1 MSPCKISIELHPCR
15 TAKIL
20 TKPFFWCVDLCEN
33 LDNCCLYFCGFSLI
47 LVPIIVAYWS
57 VVLAVLFAEL
67 CVLVC
72 SLRDKMKLA
81 IGFGSCSLWVP
92 TDVPALMPC
101 AMLPQDKL
109 GEHSENRIQ
118 NILYSS
124 FCFLVLNQNVG

>member
-1 MSPCKISIELHPCR
+1 MPDDEHPKSRSTGDFLHSDVSLCKISIELHPCR

-72 SLRDKMKLA
+72 LLRDKMKFTE
-81 IGFGSCSLWVP
+81 GFESCSLRVP

-101 AMLPQDKL
+101 AIHAAKA
-109 GEHSENRIQ
+109 R
-118 NILYSS
+118 
-124 FCFLVLNQNVG
+124 